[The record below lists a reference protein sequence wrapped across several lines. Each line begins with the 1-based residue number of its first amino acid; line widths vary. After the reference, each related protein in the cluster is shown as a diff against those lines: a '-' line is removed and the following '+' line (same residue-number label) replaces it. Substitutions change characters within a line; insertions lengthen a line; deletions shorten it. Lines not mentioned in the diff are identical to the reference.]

1 MAEPTVPLLIGL
13 DASGLLDHAN
23 AAVIV
28 TTLDGEIL
36 YANRY
41 CETLYGRPPA
51 QLVGEQSSVFA
62 ADPVEPAMR
71 AEIGRAILAGRSWEG
86 DFRVTR
92 SDGSIVSVH
101 AVDSPL
107 FGPQGSVTGVVSL
120 AFDVTERS
128 TREDLITARYDGAQ
142 FLADVAT
149 LLASELEYPKIF
161 VRLAELCVPFL
172 ADLCVIDVADGTG
185 IRRMAA
191 VHADPAKHDLVRR
204 LEERHPPDGVGDHP
218 AVRVIRGGASEVR
231 PSVADELRRARD
243 GDEEHLAVVRALDTT
258 SYMCVPLQAR
268 GSTFGA
274 LTLVSS
280 GSGRRF
286 GETDL
291 RYAEDLARRAA
302 LALDN
307 ARLLDERT
315 RVAQALQASLLPPS
329 MPEIPGVEL
338 AARYQPAGQG
348 LEVGGDFY
356 DVFEV
361 APAEWALVIGDV
373 SGKGPEAGAIAG
385 LARHTLRAGLLRERT
400 PSRLLELLHEALR
413 RNEAADDRFCTV
425 CLTVLD
431 VPGRRRRRRAAD
443 LTISCGGHPL
453 PILVHRDGAAEQVPC
468 RGTLLGLTD
477 RVALVD
483 QHVRLRRGDVAIFY
497 TDGITE
503 AHDPGQR
510 ILGER
515 RLMDVVQRNAQ
526 LDPDAL
532 ADRILLEA
540 NHSVSGPPRD
550 DMALLVLRVTP
561 TPPRRRGRAG

>member
-1 MAEPTVPLLIGL
+1 MADSIAGRLIGL
-13 DASGLLDHAN
+13 DAGLLDHVD

-41 CETLYGRPPA
+41 CEVLYGRPSSH
-51 QLVGEQSSVFA
+51 LVGEQSTVFS
-62 ADPVEPAMR
+62 ADPVEPAQR

-86 DFRVTR
+86 DFRVAR

-107 FGPQGSVTGVVSL
+107 FGPHGSVTGVVSV

-128 TREDLITARYDGAQ
+128 AREEHISARYDDAQ
-142 FLADVAT
+142 FLADVGT

-161 VRLAELCVPFL
+161 VRLAELCVPYL
-172 ADLCVIDVADGTG
+172 ADLCLIDVADGVE

-191 VHADPAKHDLVRR
+191 VHADPAKHELVRE
-204 LEERHPPDGVGDHP
+204 LEERYPPDGVGDHP
-218 AVRVIRGGASEVR
+218 AVHVLRGGAPEIRGAMSE
-231 PSVADELRRARD
+231 EFLRRNTRD
-243 GDEEHLAVVRALDTT
+243 DEHFEIVQALGLT

-268 GSTFGA
+268 GATLGA
-274 LTLVSS
+274 LTLVSA

-286 GETDL
+286 EARDL
-291 RYAEDLARRAA
+291 AYAEDLARRAA

-315 RVAQALQASLLPPS
+315 HVAQALQASLLPPS
-329 MPEIPGVEL
+329 MPEIPGLEL
-338 AARYQPAGQG
+338 SARYQPAGQG

-361 APAEWALVIGDV
+361 APAQWAVVIGDV

-413 RNEAADDRFCTV
+413 SNEAADDRFCTV

-443 LTISCGGHPL
+443 LTVSCGGHPL
-453 PILVHRDGAAEQVPC
+453 PIVVRRDGRAERVEC

-477 RVALVD
+477 EVTLVD
-483 QHVRLRRGDVAIFY
+483 QEVRLRRGDVAIFY

-510 ILGER
+510 ILGEQ
-515 RLMDVVQRNAQ
+515 RLIDVVQRNTH
-526 LDPDAL
+526 LDTDEL

-550 DMALLVLRVTP
+550 DMALLVLRVTS
-561 TPPRRRGRAG
+561 PPSSRRRRAA